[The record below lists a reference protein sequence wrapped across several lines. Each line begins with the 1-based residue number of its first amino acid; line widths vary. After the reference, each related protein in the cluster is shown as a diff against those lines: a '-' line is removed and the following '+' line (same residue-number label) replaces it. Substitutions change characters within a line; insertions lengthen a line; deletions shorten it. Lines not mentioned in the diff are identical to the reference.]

1 MRASTAYKAGYAP
14 KALDAWAERLR
25 VWARGAD
32 PDDLPL
38 VGKPLAGKKAQ
49 DVFAYFI
56 NGAKER
62 APEAARAMIKRL

>member
-1 MRASTAYKAGYAP
+1 
-14 KALDAWAERLR
+14 LR